1 MPREAVLGPSAQVA
15 EIAVR
20 QNLTRRSFDAARW
33 VALGTSGNVV
43 LNFLVFLMLARLLLP
58 EQFGLIAVAVVFID
72 ILQIVTRGGLPER
85 IVQTDVL
92 EESFADTAFWVSL
105 AMGCAYGA
113 ALVVLSWPIAWILK
127 LPELQPVLAALAP
140 CFVITALG
148 AIHEA
153 RLQRS
158 LGFGKLAVRA
168 FAANVIGG
176 CVAVAMALEG
186 FGVWS
191 LVAQR
196 LIAVTATTALTWIAY
211 RWVPKLRID
220 RDAARSQI
228 GFGARVLSTNLLL
241 IASIRSQEVI
251 AAYFLSTA
259 DVGLLRMAWRCID
272 LVSQIAV
279 IPLASVALA
288 TYARLQNE
296 PEELAAA
303 FYRFLATSALLAMP
317 AFLGMAAVAPTLIPA
332 MFGEQW
338 AEAAPVLRI
347 LAILGPEFVA
357 TSLLWMIFTALN
369 RTGTALG
376 LAAAQFGV
384 NVAAA
389 MVLAPFGLPA
399 LVVGHVVRAYLVSPF
414 IVARLSR
421 FAAVTN
427 GAIARMLAPSTLCA
441 MAMAALVLLLQDP
454 IDALLGPRLG
464 LAACIGLG
472 ILAYAGLASLFM
484 ADALRSAAGLLGR
497 RFGAQGAAKEV

>member
-1 MPREAVLGPSAQVA
+1 MPSDLALQPNADVA
-15 EIAVR
+15 AR
-20 QNLTRRSFDAARW
+20 QNLTHRSFDAARW

-43 LNFLVFLMLARLLLP
+43 LNFVVFLVLARLLLP

-72 ILQIVTRGGLPER
+72 IMQIVTRGGLPER

-105 AMGCAYGA
+105 GMGCAYA
-113 ALVVLSWPIAWILK
+113 MVLVALSWPIAWILD

-140 CFVITALG
+140 VFIVSALG

-158 LGFGKLAVRA
+158 LGFGKLAIRS
-168 FAANVIGG
+168 FASNVIGG

-196 LIAVTATTALTWIAY
+196 LIAATATTTLTWIAY
-211 RWVPKLRID
+211 RWVPQARID
-220 RDAARSQI
+220 RDAARRQV
-228 GFGARVLSTNLLL
+228 GFGARVFSTHLLL

-279 IPLASVALA
+279 IPLSSVALA
-288 TYARLQNE
+288 TYARLQDE

-317 AFLGMAAVAPTLIPA
+317 AFLGMAAVAPTLIPTL
-332 MFGEQW
+332 FGEQW
-338 AEAAPVLRI
+338 SGAASVLRI
-347 LAILGPEFVA
+347 LSLLGPEFVA

-399 LVVGHVVRAYLVSPF
+399 LVLGHVVRAYLFSPF
-414 IVARLSR
+414 IVVRLSR
-421 FAAVTN
+421 FAAITN
-427 GAIARMLAPSTLCA
+427 GAIMRVLMPSTACA
-441 MAMAALVLLLQDP
+441 LAMAALVLLLQDP
-454 IDALLGPRLG
+454 IDALLGPLFG
-464 LAACIGLG
+464 LAACIALG
-472 ILAYAGLASLFM
+472 ILAYGGLAYLFM
-484 ADALRSAAGLLGR
+484 REALRSATGLLGR
-497 RFGAQGAAKEV
+497 RVGAKLATAT